1 MKSIRIP
8 FVAATFFFAMPWTLF
23 AAGEPKVPEAAQ
35 AEMKAGRELIG
46 KNDWAGAVEHYRKAA
61 GIAPRN
67 LEVQEA
73 FILYHRAGNLRT
85 LKPEE
90 SEKRYHALR
99 KHYEQEA
106 AKEPRNPLWQILVG
120 DVTFYEDPPA
130 SRRAFER
137 AVQLD
142 PNEAHALQFLGILAE
157 TRGENDVARR
167 YFVQAAQ
174 ARPDD
179 PEYAG
184 GIVGNLMDAGD
195 FNAFRAKAMKVVEK
209 WPTSSEAAKWMYWIG
224 SKAPTPREQRQY
236 WQEAIDK
243 YPLDKVSEE
252 QSGWLSGIYSR
263 MFESLQ
269 KDDPIAAEDFAR
281 NTLRRM
287 GKDDRKRW
295 FTNYQR
301 QSELNVARAARE
313 AGQPAAALE
322 VLARLEKSSTGP
334 RDSMKTTIAY
344 EKALDQAAN
353 GQSADAIQTLLALLK
368 SEPNAVAEAAFY
380 DIASKAG
387 KTAKEADEMLW
398 DVRLKDAQP
407 FKNFELKDA
416 VGKTASLSDYR
427 GQVVLVNFWYPSCG
441 PCRGEFPHLQKIVEQ
456 FRGKPFAVLALNT
469 HPQEADKVR
478 SFMEG
483 NRYPFRALQTPT
495 EDWAEKNYAVIGT
508 PANFLLDQ
516 QGHVIAKPMVYD
528 DETAG
533 RLVTQIRQLLDR
545 VDQAKPSQKPG
556 S

>member
-1 MKSIRIP
+1 MKSFRNT
-8 FVAATFFFAMPWTLF
+8 FVVIAFLFAMAWSAF
-23 AAGEPKVPEAAQ
+23 AADQPTIPEAAK

-46 KNDWAGAVEHYRKAA
+46 KGDWGGAVEHYRKAA
-61 GIAPRN
+61 ELEPRN

-99 KHYEQEA
+99 KHYEQQA
-106 AKEPRNPLWQILVG
+106 AKEPKNPLWQMLIG
-120 DVTFYEDPPA
+120 DVTFYEDPA
-130 SRRAFER
+130 TSRRAFER

-142 PNEAHALQFLGILAE
+142 PKEAHALQYLGILAE
-157 TRGENDVARR
+157 TRGENELARS
-167 YFVQAAQ
+167 YFLQAAE

-179 PEYAG
+179 PQFAGGYAG
-184 GIVGNLMDAGD
+184 NFMDAGD
-195 FNAFRAKAMKVVEK
+195 FDAFRTEAMKIVKKFPESGEAVK
-209 WPTSSEAAKWMYWIG
+209 WLYWIG
-224 SKAPTPREQRQY
+224 SKAPTPQEQRRY
-236 WQEAIDK
+236 WQEAIDQ
-243 YPLDKVSEE
+243 YPLEKVSED
-252 QSGWLSGIYSR
+252 QAGWLSGIYSR

-281 NTLRRM
+281 NTMRKFA
-287 GKDDRKRW
+287 GKDDQKRW

-301 QSELNVARAARE
+301 QSELNVACAARE
-313 AGQPAAALE
+313 AKQPAAALE
-322 VLARLEKSSTGP
+322 ILARLEKSSEK
-334 RDSMKTTIAY
+334 RDSMKSTIAY
-344 EKALDQAAN
+344 EKALDQAASS
-353 GQSADAIQTLLALLK
+353 QSAEAMETLLALLK
-368 SEPNAVAEAAFY
+368 TDPNPVAETAFY

-387 KTAKEADEMLW
+387 KTVKEADQMLW
-398 DVRLKDAQP
+398 DARLKDAQP
-407 FKNFELKDA
+407 FKSFRLKDA
-416 VGKTASLSDYR
+416 AGKTVSLDDYR

-441 PCRGEFPHLQKIVEQ
+441 PCRGEFPHLQRIVEQ
-456 FRGKPFAVLALNT
+456 FRGKPFTVLALNT

-516 QGHVIAKPMVYD
+516 QGRVIAKPVVYD
-528 DETAG
+528 DETAA
-533 RLVTQIRQLLDR
+533 RLATQIRQLLEKR
-545 VDQAKPSQKPG
+545 G